1 MVEEL
6 TTDMYMLKGNME
18 ELDRKAVKLSQEYIT
33 TCDNMAEY
41 KTNIFKV
48 IDDLK
53 LELKTTSDSQASMN
67 KDVSI
72 LGIFENFCFVKI
84 CKKSERKGS
93 KSKKIVKIFQT

>member
-1 MVEEL
+1 MDHIQNVKKMVEEL

-53 LELKTTSDSQASMN
+53 LELKTTSDAQASTN

-72 LGIFENFCFVKI
+72 LLFGNI
-84 CKKSERKGS
+84 
-93 KSKKIVKIFQT
+93 